1 VECMPRWHGQRGLTS
16 TSEVKII
23 PIDIHNQP
31 EFGLAI
37 GEVAHLVAVQRSRG
51 GGFFVGGGGESRGGS
66 HRACWLGV
74 RLVSGMKKVQELY
87 T

>member
-1 VECMPRWHGQRGLTS
+1 VECMPRWHEQRGLTS

-23 PIDIHNQP
+23 PVDIHNQP

-51 GGFFVGGGGESRGGS
+51 GGFFVGGAGNPEVEATEPVGWVFG
-66 HRACWLGV
+66 W
-74 RLVSGMKKVQELY
+74 
-87 T
+87 